1 MKNTF
6 LRLSALVLALVML
19 LAVLGGCKHLGNT
32 PDNGSGDNTV
42 NTDTPN
48 ENENPDVPSDIL
60 YASVFVSSVSSY
72 CPLGTWDV
80 FIKV

>member
-1 MKNTF
+1 MN
-6 LRLSALVLALVML
+6 
-19 LAVLGGCKHLGNT
+19 HLYIVVET
-32 PDNGSGDNTV
+32 PYSGPTYCFEFGPC
-42 NTDTPN
+42 TN
-48 ENENPDVPSDIL
+48 EDVRNRCEQAKEAAFIAYEVENPDVPSDIL